1 MMDFEQLYEHEFAE
15 FPYEV
20 VFEDYESEATSPKF
34 KTWQE
39 ALDAQ
44 VKWNKELSGHRDR
57 KRK

>member
-1 MMDFEQLYEHEFAE
+1 MDFEQLYERDVLE

-20 VFEDYESEATSPKF
+20 EYLGDESDAIPPKF
-34 KTWQE
+34 KTWKE

-44 VKWNKELSGHRDR
+44 VKWNKELSGHRAR

>member
-1 MMDFEQLYEHEFAE
+1 MDFEQLYERELAE

-20 VFEDYESEATSPKF
+20 VFVDDESETASPKF
-34 KTWQE
+34 RTWKE

-44 VKWNKELSGHRDR
+44 VKWNKELSGHRAR

>member
-15 FPYEV
+15 
-20 VFEDYESEATSPKF
+20 SPKF